1 MSSNKVERKLIA
13 VPALIGSV
21 VVGIIGKKSILM
33 DREVRLLRR
42 SEVNWNPFQKIR

>member
-21 VVGIIGKKSILM
+21 VVGIIGKKSILLG
-33 DREVRLLRR
+33 REVRLLGRG
-42 SEVNWNPFQKIR
+42 EIDWNPFPKIR